1 MRNKVLIGVVSSL
14 LVLGGAIAVGASKN
28 DNPQENSVQADDKNS
43 VIHLGTQNLPEIKP
57 GQEIELETEH
67 GQTFYKVEN
76 DDDDDDNNSS
86 STQSTNTSTISV
98 EEAAKIA
105 TNEVNGKITEVEK
118 EMEHGR
124 LEYKF
129 EIQSDRG
136 EVDIRVDAE
145 SGKITRVKFDD
156 DSRDDRYDDDDDD
169 NDDDKGRGSDDSGID
184 G

>member
-1 MRNKVLIGVVSSL
+1 MRKKVLIGLVSSL

-28 DNPQENSVQADDKNS
+28 DTPQDNPVQVEDKNS
-43 VIHLGTQNLPEIKP
+43 VINLGTQNLPEIKP

-67 GQTFYKVEN
+67 GQTFYKVES
-76 DDDDDDNNSS
+76 DDDDSNSS
-86 STQSTNTSTISV
+86 SAQSTTSSTISI

-118 EMEHGR
+118 EMEFGR

-145 SGKITRVKFDD
+145 TGKITRVKFDD
-156 DSRDDRYDDDDDD
+156 DSRDDRYHEDD
-169 NDDDKGRGSDDSGID
+169 NDDDDKGRGSDDSGID

>member
-28 DNPQENSVQADDKNS
+28 DTPQDNSVQVDDKNS
-43 VIHLGTQNLPEIKP
+43 VINLGTQNLPEIIP

-67 GQTFYKVEN
+67 GQTFYKVES
-76 DDDDDDNNSS
+76 DDDDDTNSS
-86 STQSTNTSTISV
+86 STQSTNTSAVSI

-105 TNEVNGKITEVEK
+105 TNEVNGKITEVEN

-136 EVDIRVDAE
+136 EVDVRVDAE
-145 SGKITRVKFDD
+145 TGKITRVKFDD
-156 DSRDDRYDDDDDD
+156 DSGDDRYDD
-169 NDDDKGRGSDDSGID
+169 DDDKGRGSDDSGID

>member
-1 MRNKVLIGVVSSL
+1 MKNKALIGVVSSL

-28 DNPQENSVQADDKNS
+28 DTRPDDSVHVDDKNS
-43 VIHLGTQNLPEIKP
+43 FINLGTQNLPEIKP

-67 GQTFYKVEN
+67 GQTFYKVESY
-76 DDDDDDNNSS
+76 DDDSNSS
-86 STQSTNTSTISV
+86 STQSTNTSTLSV

-136 EVDIRVDAE
+136 EVDVRVDAE
-145 SGKITRVKFDD
+145 TGKITRVKFDD
-156 DSRDDRYDDDDDD
+156 ESRDDRYDDDDDD
-169 NDDDKGRGSDDSGID
+169 DDDDDKGRGSDDSGID

>member
-1 MRNKVLIGVVSSL
+1 MRNKVLIGLVSSL

-28 DNPQENSVQADDKNS
+28 DTPQDNSVQVDDKNS
-43 VIHLGTQNLPEIKP
+43 VINLGTQNLPEIKP

-67 GQTFYKVEN
+67 GQTFYKVES
-76 DDDDDDNNSS
+76 DDDDDSNSS
-86 STQSTNTSTISV
+86 STQSTNTSAVSI

-105 TNEVNGKITEVEK
+105 TNEVNGKITEVEN

-136 EVDIRVDAE
+136 EVDVRVDAE
-145 SGKITRVKFDD
+145 TGKITRVKFDD
-156 DSRDDRYDDDDDD
+156 DSGDDRYDD
-169 NDDDKGRGSDDSGID
+169 DDDKGRGSDDSGID

>member
-1 MRNKVLIGVVSSL
+1 MRNKVLISVVSSL

-28 DNPQENSVQADDKNS
+28 DTPQDNSVQVDDKNS
-43 VIHLGTQNLPEIKP
+43 VINLGTQNLPEIKP

-67 GQTFYKVEN
+67 GQTFYKVES
-76 DDDDDDNNSS
+76 DDDDDTNSS
-86 STQSTNTSTISV
+86 STQSTNTSAVSI

-105 TNEVNGKITEVEK
+105 TNEVNGKITEVEN

-136 EVDIRVDAE
+136 EVDVRVDAE
-145 SGKITRVKFDD
+145 TGKITRVKFDD
-156 DSRDDRYDDDDDD
+156 DSGDDRYDD
-169 NDDDKGRGSDDSGID
+169 DDDKGRGSDDSGID

>member
-28 DNPQENSVQADDKNS
+28 DTPQDNSVQVDDKNS
-43 VIHLGTQNLPEIKP
+43 VINLGTQNLPEIKP

-67 GQTFYKVEN
+67 GQTFYKVES
-76 DDDDDDNNSS
+76 DDDDDTNSS
-86 STQSTNTSTISV
+86 STQSTNTSAVSI

-105 TNEVNGKITEVEK
+105 TNEVNGKITEVEN

-136 EVDIRVDAE
+136 EVDVRVDAE
-145 SGKITRVKFDD
+145 TGKITRVKFDD
-156 DSRDDRYDDDDDD
+156 DSGDDRYDD
-169 NDDDKGRGSDDSGID
+169 DDDKGRGSDDSGID